1 MKPDNRLKLFV
12 MGGVSFTQNK
22 AKAKRGIKV
31 KVFIRPL
38 TLLYLFFLVGLSIFI
53 SQKKVKNLDQ
63 QNFSQFFVITL
74 TRPNIIGKKK
84 SESMSK

>member
-1 MKPDNRLKLFV
+1 

-38 TLLYLFFLVGLSIFI
+38 TLLYFFSFSFLVGLSIFI
-53 SQKKVKNLDQ
+53 SQKKVKNLDR

-74 TRPNIIGKKK
+74 MQSSVIDEKN

>member
-1 MKPDNRLKLFV
+1 

-38 TLLYLFFLVGLSIFI
+38 TLLYFWSTKE
-53 SQKKVKNLDQ
+53 SKKFWSTK
-63 QNFSQFFVITL
+63 NFSQFFVITL
-74 TRPNIIGKKK
+74 TWLSVIGKKI
-84 SESMSK
+84 MSL

>member
-1 MKPDNRLKLFV
+1 

-38 TLLYLFFLVGLSIFI
+38 TLTLLYFIIIIIFWLKYI
-53 SQKKVKNLDQ
+53 YFTKESKK
-63 QNFSQFFVITL
+63 FRITQFFTISYNNFDVIEF
-74 TRPNIIGKKK
+74 NW
-84 SESMSK
+84 

>member
-1 MKPDNRLKLFV
+1 

-74 TRPNIIGKKK
+74 TRSIVIDEKN

>member
-1 MKPDNRLKLFV
+1 

-38 TLLYLFFLVGLSIFI
+38 TLTLLYFIIIIIFWLKYI
-53 SQKKVKNLDQ
+53 Y
-63 QNFSQFFVITL
+63 FT
-74 TRPNIIGKKK
+74 KK
-84 SESMSK
+84 SKKFRITKFFTISYHNFDIAEFN

>member
-1 MKPDNRLKLFV
+1 

-38 TLLYLFFLVGLSIFI
+38 TLTLLYLFIYLFWLKYIYFTKESKKFRITKFFTI
-53 SQKKVKNLDQ
+53 SYH
-63 QNFSQFFVITL
+63 NFDVAEF
-74 TRPNIIGKKK
+74 N
-84 SESMSK
+84 

>member
-1 MKPDNRLKLFV
+1 

-38 TLLYLFFLVGLSIFI
+38 TLLYFFLVGLSIFI
-53 SQKKVKNLDQ
+53 SQKKVKNLDRQ
-63 QNFSQFFVITL
+63 IFSQFFVITL
-74 TRPNIIGKKK
+74 TRSSVISQKN
-84 SESMSK
+84 SESE

>member
-1 MKPDNRLKLFV
+1 

-38 TLLYLFFLVGLSIFI
+38 TLIYFFFFFFFFLVGLSIFI
-53 SQKKVKNLDQ
+53 SQKKVKNLDR

-74 TRPNIIGKKK
+74 TRSSIIGGKN

>member
-1 MKPDNRLKLFV
+1 

-38 TLLYLFFLVGLSIFI
+38 TLLYFFFFFLFLVGLSIFI

-74 TRPNIIGKKK
+74 TRPNVIGKKK

>member
-1 MKPDNRLKLFV
+1 

-38 TLLYLFFLVGLSIFI
+38 TLLYFFLVGLSIFI
-53 SQKKVKNLDQ
+53 SQKKVKNLDR

-74 TRPNIIGKKK
+74 TRSSVIGEKN
-84 SESMSK
+84 SEYMSK

>member
-1 MKPDNRLKLFV
+1 

-38 TLLYLFFLVGLSIFI
+38 TLPLFFFFLVGLIIFI
-53 SQKKVKNLDQ
+53 SQKKVKNLDG

-74 TRPNIIGKKK
+74 TRSIVIGEKN

>member
-1 MKPDNRLKLFV
+1 

-38 TLLYLFFLVGLSIFI
+38 TLTLLYLFIYFFGLSIFI
-53 SQKKVKNLDQ
+53 SQKKVKNLESPI
-63 QNFSQFFVITL
+63 FSQILIINL
-74 TRPNIIGKKK
+74 T
-84 SESMSK
+84 

>member
-1 MKPDNRLKLFV
+1 

-22 AKAKRGIKV
+22 AKGKRGIKV

-38 TLLYLFFLVGLSIFI
+38 TLLYFNFFFFFLVGLSIFI
-53 SQKKVKNLDQ
+53 SQKKVKNLDR

-74 TRPNIIGKKK
+74 MQSSVIDEKN

>member
-1 MKPDNRLKLFV
+1 
-12 MGGVSFTQNK
+12 MGGVSFTQTK

-38 TLLYLFFLVGLSIFI
+38 TLLYFFFFFFVGLSIFI
-53 SQKKVKNLDQ
+53 SQNKVKNFGR

-74 TRPNIIGKKK
+74 TWLSVIGKKI
-84 SESMSK
+84 MNL